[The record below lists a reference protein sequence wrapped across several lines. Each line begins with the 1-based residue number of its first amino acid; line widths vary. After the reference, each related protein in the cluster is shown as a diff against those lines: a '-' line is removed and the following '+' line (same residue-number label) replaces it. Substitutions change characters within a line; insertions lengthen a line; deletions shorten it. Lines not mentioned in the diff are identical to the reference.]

1 MPEIQEDASR
11 EERLADLFSKLKD
24 VPVLGKIGQGDLTN
38 IAYEFVLLKLYAIRL
53 EEKLSLAL
61 EELGKLVPEEESAD
75 AANQEDHNHGS
86 DARVEGQP
94 DHPHKH

>member
-11 EERLADLFSKLKD
+11 DERLANLFSQLKD
-24 VPVLGKIGQGDLTN
+24 IPVLGKIGQGDLTN
-38 IAYEFVLLKLYAIRL
+38 ISYEFVLLKLYAIRL

-61 EELGKLVPEEESAD
+61 EELGKLVPEEEPVD
-75 AANQEDHNHGS
+75 ATNQEDHNHGS